1 MLDIARYSNQSAI
14 SLGCAAIGLNILPG
28 IAGAASHIVSMTG
41 GLGTPTIQYLRN
53 RISCRFGNT
62 AKKKEH
68 SRPVWRRL
76 STFKCA
82 LSAASSCRSSPRPSL
97 PWNSCDSFSRGDDIW
112 MLAKIQVKKLLD
124 LALNPKPKT
133 LPLTIESH
141 SRSPCRSFTRYL

>member
-1 MLDIARYSNQSAI
+1 MELGFTMEWGLVFSLSLMLDIARYSNQSAI

-41 GLGTPTIQYLRN
+41 GLGTPTIQYMRN
-53 RISCRFGNT
+53 RISRRFGNT

-82 LSAASSCRSSPRPSL
+82 LSAASSCGSSPRPSL
-97 PWNSCDSFSRGDDIW
+97 PWNSCDSFSRVMTSGCW
-112 MLAKIQVKKLLD
+112 
-124 LALNPKPKT
+124 P
-133 LPLTIESH
+133 
-141 SRSPCRSFTRYL
+141 RYR